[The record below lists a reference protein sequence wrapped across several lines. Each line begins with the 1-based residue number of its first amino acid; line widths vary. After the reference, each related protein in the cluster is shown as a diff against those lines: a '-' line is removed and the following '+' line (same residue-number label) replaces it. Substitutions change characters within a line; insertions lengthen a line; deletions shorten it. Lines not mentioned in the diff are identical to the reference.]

1 MTGLRNR
8 RFLTQ
13 QIGGDVVRALRRYE
27 GRGQTGS
34 MSAENADLLF
44 FIVDIDHF
52 KRVNDQHG
60 HAAGDAVLAQ
70 IRARLERVFRST
82 DYLVRWGGEEFLM
95 VARDADRAHAAELA
109 ERVRHEV
116 HSEAFRLDDGSLL
129 ACSCSL
135 GAASFPLSQAHPQA
149 MDWNDCLKL
158 ADAAL
163 YAAKNRGRNAWAGVT
178 GAAAVPEAEL
188 LQPRSAQEWLA
199 SGQLQVLNS

>member
-1 MTGLRNR
+1 MV
-8 RFLTQ
+8 
-13 QIGGDVVRALRRYE
+13 IV
-27 GRGQTGS
+27 
-34 MSAENADLLF
+34 ADGTPEA
-44 FIVDIDHF
+44 D
-52 KRVNDQHG
+52 
-60 HAAGDAVLAQ
+60 
-70 IRARLERVFRST
+70 ARLERVFRST
-82 DYLVRWGGEEFLM
+82 DYLVRWGGEEFLI

-135 GAASFPLSQAHPQA
+135 GFASFPLSQAHPQA